1 MGEIDVEFLKSV
13 ALQML
18 AGGGV
23 KVAGEKI
30 PVRNTSQ
37 QRLKTVRFQMNG
49 REYEAIEQ
57 NPRSLAGGG
66 SWHAMVME

>member
-18 AGGGV
+18 RRSSR
-23 KVAGEKI
+23 I
-30 PVRNTSQ
+30 
-37 QRLKTVRFQMNG
+37 
-49 REYEAIEQ
+49 
-57 NPRSLAGGG
+57 PRSLAGGG